1 MNRNQRLPAARQETA
16 VPMRKDKRQRTE
28 RLQVI
33 LSKDELVAI
42 DEFRFENRMPTRT
55 AAVREILRRALIVS
69 EKEERV
75 AAALTGRRV
84 RPFH

>member
-1 MNRNQRLPAARQETA
+1 MNRNQRLPAARQETG
-16 VPMRKDKRQRTE
+16 VPMRQDKRQRTE

-69 EKEERV
+69 EKEERQ
-75 AAALTGRRV
+75 RRN
-84 RPFH
+84 

>member
-1 MNRNQRLPAARQETA
+1 
-16 VPMRKDKRQRTE
+16 MRDPQRTE

-42 DEFRFENRMPTRT
+42 DEFRFENRMPTRA

-69 EKEERV
+69 DKEERP
-75 AAALTGRRV
+75 RR
-84 RPFH
+84 H